1 VKSTLKVIITA
12 LCLSVASVAASA
24 SSGPVYFPKS
34 TGAPYSKAVQ
44 VDNTLY
50 ISGLLGMGKDGLSDD
65 FGTQMTQLMAN
76 LSSTL
81 SEFNLT
87 SADVFKCTVMIDDM
101 ANWPAFNK
109 IYVSFFEPDR
119 LPARSA
125 FASNGLP
132 AKALVELEC
141 LAYMP
146 KGRIAR

>member
-1 VKSTLKVIITA
+1 M
-12 LCLSVASVAASA
+12 SVFAA
-24 SSGPVYFPKS
+24 SGPVYFPKS
-34 TGAPYSKAVQ
+34 SGAAYSKAVQ

-50 ISGLLGMGKDGLSDD
+50 ISGLLGMGKGGFSDD
-65 FGTQMTQLMAN
+65 FNTQMTQLMAN

-81 SEFNLT
+81 SDFNLT

-101 ANWPAFNK
+101 ANWAAFNK

-125 FASNGLP
+125 FGSDGLP
-132 AKALVELEC
+132 ANALVELEC

-146 KGRIAR
+146 AKG

>member
-1 VKSTLKVIITA
+1 MKSTLKVIITA

-81 SEFNLT
+81 
-87 SADVFKCTVMIDDM
+87 
-101 ANWPAFNK
+101 
-109 IYVSFFEPDR
+109 
-119 LPARSA
+119 
-125 FASNGLP
+125 
-132 AKALVELEC
+132 
-141 LAYMP
+141 
-146 KGRIAR
+146 